1 MFAKYL
7 ELLTSL
13 SSKDEPNGDNDHYI
27 KHIALFFKLANYLIM
42 LLFLQKEYALPPYPA
57 QYRLPNFLS
66 QSPPPPE
73 SFLVDIFLL
82 RVTYMPQHN
91 PD

>member
-13 SSKDEPNGDNDHYI
+13 SSKEKPNGDNNHYI
-27 KHIALFFKLANYLIM
+27 KHMALFFKLANYLIM

-57 QYRLPNFLS
+57 QYRLP
-66 QSPPPPE
+66 SPPPPK
-73 SFLVDIFLL
+73 SFLVDVFLL
-82 RVTYMPQHN
+82 
-91 PD
+91 

>member
-13 SSKDEPNGDNDHYI
+13 SSKEKPNGDNDHYI
-27 KHIALFFKLANYLIM
+27 KHMALFFKLANYLIM

-57 QYRLPNFLS
+57 QYRLP
-66 QSPPPPE
+66 SPPPQ

>member
-13 SSKDEPNGDNDHYI
+13 SSKEKPNGDNDHYI
-27 KHIALFFKLANYLIM
+27 KHMALFFKLANYLIM

-57 QYRLPNFLS
+57 QYRLP
-66 QSPPPPE
+66 SPPPPQKKNP
-73 SFLVDIFLL
+73 SWSIFSC
-82 RVTYMPQHN
+82 
-91 PD
+91 